1 MVLFTQTQ
9 FLDIFE
15 PIIDTHFSD
24 RVFAGDKPVREIIP
38 IVIVLGSKNTSEAS
52 WHHSNKALVVGS
64 IQAWRNWG
72 WFRIYLSCSNDAL
85 RVDLEWFSQS
95 MQEEKRRTWLNS
107 GKSWS
112 KTGDPYL
119 YISTTNVHSE
129 RGHEIMI
136 NCDQERKNWEKTFGM
151 YSTYSFFLKFRQWE
165 FCDIFSFLL
174 TSIQ

>member
-1 MVLFTQTQ
+1 MVLFIQTQ

-95 MQEEKRRTWLNS
+95 MQEEQRRTWLNS

-112 KTGDPYL
+112 KETLIFTSAPL
-119 YISTTNVHSE
+119 MSILKEAMRLWLTAT
-129 RGHEIMI
+129 
-136 NCDQERKNWEKTFGM
+136 RKEKTGKRHLEC
-151 YSTYSFFLKFRQWE
+151 TLHIHSF
-165 FCDIFSFLL
+165 
-174 TSIQ
+174 